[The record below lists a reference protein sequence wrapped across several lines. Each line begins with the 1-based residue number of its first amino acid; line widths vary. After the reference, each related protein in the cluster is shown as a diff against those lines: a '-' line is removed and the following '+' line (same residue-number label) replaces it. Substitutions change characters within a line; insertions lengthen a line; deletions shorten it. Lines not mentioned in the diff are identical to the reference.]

1 MHFVYR
7 SDKSLL
13 EVLNTSSK
21 DEVEKRYS
29 DRPSV
34 SGRLRNSLFKAALIE
49 TLGLMKNDN
58 EIWTL
63 GKQNKKIEASM
74 SGPRGPPSPVPDITS
89 SNGLRFQRG
98 KIDVGHAEPGL
109 R

>member
-1 MHFVYR
+1 MKMAFILEANRLAFLAPNSKPTLRSPSSSRLVHREHLPKHLVYR

-34 SGRLRNSLFKAALIE
+34 SGRLRKSLFKAALIE

-63 GKQNKKIEASM
+63 GKQNQK
-74 SGPRGPPSPVPDITS
+74 
-89 SNGLRFQRG
+89 
-98 KIDVGHAEPGL
+98 
-109 R
+109 